1 MATRRATRALRLDE
15 TQQKRQQ
22 ELELVQKRLNAQA
35 PKPADN
41 LDQTLY
47 VDDEFE
53 SLLDNVATAKSRRSM
68 GSGARRSSPGTALT
82 SHSTQ
87 RNETPNP
94 PSQEFNTSFTS
105 RRASGLYE
113 SAPDDDISQSAAL
126 HRLSGTFSART
137 SPSPAARRS
146 IGAAGTGVGRQSLTG
161 QNNSS
166 PSYASAFSRDYP
178 QQAPRTVSNAE
189 KESKSSVTDKLTA
202 VPSEG
207 LNVIIKVLLAV
218 CAVLAVIAAIRYF
231 RGPGVPGLS
240 TGFGSQVGS
249 TADIADVVE
258 KDRLLLHF
266 QPRSA
271 TPETFDKHVP
281 GILTKVQEDLNRFTA
296 LPEKFKR
303 AYAEGVQV
311 TDEANAT
318 LEQSKAVLLSRDA
331 SVEKSQFMSKQ
342 KTKHEDGDS
351 ISLST
356 RWAVFSEAVTE
367 SGKEIAKLEDILA
380 PLRTKVPALTPN
392 LQRMAASID
401 SNAGAKL
408 KEVLPALSS
417 AFNNY
422 AKSREAL
429 AKAEADY
436 SQAQK
441 TIAELEKSLAQNKQ
455 EQATLKKKYDEA
467 KTAAMNARSDHMQV
481 EKKIPSC
488 SANLNQLKDAV
499 KQAEVELS
507 DAAKRADDSRSK
519 LIQAEKALQQAA
531 QTLDDLNK
539 RANQAGVSLGESES
553 LWKSIMGDS
562 IDIDSAQDSSAKGST
577 DAKESAAVA
586 AFRQNLVESI
596 QQNEAE
602 IQEIQRIIAQ
612 SDPKENTDDDA
623 DVAEARKIA
632 SRLYERKLQTAKE
645 KLDRLRNLLQ
655 ALDAR
660 SAASGKVA
668 PKEAK
673 DQPND
678 ELSEILSLRATVQ
691 RLRARYQDSVKA
703 VEKAKATV
711 KANESK
717 VTELKKTAAEHAKA
731 LEAAKARNASA
742 KQELDKATAD
752 ARACETDLRE
762 QARALKVIVDKS
774 YQTLE
779 TLNSSVRALETDM
792 NKLEEDIRNRK
803 QMSVAAV
810 ESARAAAARVLEDL
824 RKKTADVLA
833 ADREVYDQVRTGEAN
848 LSSAMESISDVKK
861 AVADARKQLDLTKTK
876 LSALR
881 VLLDG

>member
-1 MATRRATRALRLDE
+1 
-15 TQQKRQQ
+15 
-22 ELELVQKRLNAQA
+22 
-35 PKPADN
+35 
-41 LDQTLY
+41 
-47 VDDEFE
+47 
-53 SLLDNVATAKSRRSM
+53 
-68 GSGARRSSPGTALT
+68 
-82 SHSTQ
+82 
-87 RNETPNP
+87 
-94 PSQEFNTSFTS
+94 
-105 RRASGLYE
+105 
-113 SAPDDDISQSAAL
+113 
-126 HRLSGTFSART
+126 
-137 SPSPAARRS
+137 
-146 IGAAGTGVGRQSLTG
+146 
-161 QNNSS
+161 
-166 PSYASAFSRDYP
+166 
-178 QQAPRTVSNAE
+178 
-189 KESKSSVTDKLTA
+189 
-202 VPSEG
+202 
-207 LNVIIKVLLAV
+207 
-218 CAVLAVIAAIRYF
+218 
-231 RGPGVPGLS
+231 
-240 TGFGSQVGS
+240 
-249 TADIADVVE
+249 
-258 KDRLLLHF
+258 
-266 QPRSA
+266 
-271 TPETFDKHVP
+271 
-281 GILTKVQEDLNRFTA
+281 
-296 LPEKFKR
+296 
-303 AYAEGVQV
+303 
-311 TDEANAT
+311 
-318 LEQSKAVLLSRDA
+318 
-331 SVEKSQFMSKQ
+331 MSKQ